1 MIVLDSSAAVAI
13 VLETS
18 DGQAMAALM
27 LSGEEI
33 ISSQLFMVEISSA
46 FSKYVKSGMF
56 TKKQALELQQ
66 QAIMLIDRF
75 IDISENCVE
84 AMSEGLRLEHSV
96 YDIIY
101 LTLARRH
108 AATLFTLDRA
118 LLRLSEKEGVDC
130 LHILSSQ
137 QNS

>member
-66 QAIMLIDRF
+66 QAIMLVDRF

>member
-66 QAIMLIDRF
+66 QAIMLVDRF

-84 AMSEGLRLEHSV
+84 AMSEGLRLGHSV
-96 YDIIY
+96 YDILY